1 MGKLYMIGNMNTRLE
16 ELKKEIDSRYL
27 SQNGI
32 PDDYNAA
39 PNPNLSFHQLSKLVE
54 TLVRDF
60 SHSKKNALP
69 IFLLDKHEGAEDKPV
84 AIIIG
89 EQHQGDNLKG
99 ISYARTSRT
108 LIDFLISLY
117 SSPEL
122 ALSDALKEGSSKL
135 FYSDE
140 YKNYS
145 KDDFSMHGHHPLEAI
160 LHLLRATKPHLNIYA
175 SEPLSAILRFIIYA
189 VLYNS
194 LTTESVIPVK
204 ENDRILKILMRDCD
218 ELKIELIDLLVEQV
232 ITELNLEALINQ
244 RVIIRSPISSLYK
257 LMNIDLDKSLVPV
270 AERIR
275 IPRLYATLEA
285 KRYPESE
292 FITTKIRAKTQQWS
306 EMRDR
311 FIADEFLKFR
321 SGVHPIVIG
330 QQHLRTL
337 AKLLKERGCSVF
349 TMSTFR
355 E

>member
-1 MGKLYMIGNMNTRLE
+1 MISNMNARLE

-32 PDDYNAA
+32 PEDYEATK
-39 PNPNLSFHQLSKLVE
+39 NPDISFHQLAKLVDKI
-54 TLVRDF
+54 VREF
-60 SHSKKNALP
+60 SYSKENPLP
-69 IFLLDKHEGAEDKPV
+69 IFLLEQHQGEDNMPI
-84 AIIIG
+84 ALIIG
-89 EQHQGDNLKG
+89 EQHQGDNFKG

-117 SSPEL
+117 ASQEL

-140 YKNYS
+140 YQNYS
-145 KDDFSMHGHHPLEAI
+145 KDDFAMQGHHPLEAI
-160 LHLLRATKPHLNIYA
+160 LHLLKATKPHLNVYA
-175 SEPLSAILRFIIYA
+175 SEPLSAILKFIIYA

-194 LTTESVIPVK
+194 LITESVIPVK

-218 ELKIELIDLLVEQV
+218 DLKIELIDLLVEQV
-232 ITELNLEALINQ
+232 IDELNLQPLINQ

-257 LMNIDLDKSLVPV
+257 LMNIDLDKSLEAA

-292 FITTKIRAKTQQWS
+292 FITTKIRIKTQQWS
-306 EMRDR
+306 EVRDE
-311 FIADEFLKFR
+311 FIANEFLKFR

-330 QQHLRTL
+330 HKHLRSLT
-337 AKLLKERGCSVF
+337 KLLRERGCSVF
-349 TMSTFR
+349 AMSTFR